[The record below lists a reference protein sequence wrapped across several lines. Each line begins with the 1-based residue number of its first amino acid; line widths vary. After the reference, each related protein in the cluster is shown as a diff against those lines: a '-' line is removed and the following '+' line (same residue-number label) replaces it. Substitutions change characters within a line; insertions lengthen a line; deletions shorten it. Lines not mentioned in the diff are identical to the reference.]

1 MSEITVTD
9 VGEDDFDVWRPL
21 FEGYADFYGTVMTDA
36 AANQVW
42 SWLHDPNH
50 LLEGLLARDADGRAI
65 GLAHVRACPRPLTG
79 ATMGFLDD
87 LYVAPD
93 ARGSGAADALFEAL
107 AKRARERGWPVIR
120 LLTQEFNYRGRAFYD
135 RCIGPKSDFIMY
147 QWKLE

>member
-1 MSEITVTD
+1 MTGITVTD
-9 VGEDDFDVWRPL
+9 VEQGDFDAWRPL
-21 FEGYADFYGTVMTDA
+21 FEGYADFYGTLLTDA

-50 LLEGLLARDADGRAI
+50 LLEGLLARDADGRAV

-107 AKRARERGWPVIR
+107 EQRARERGWPVIR

-135 RCIGPKSDFIMY
+135 RYTGAKSDFVMY
-147 QWKLE
+147 QWTLE